1 MMAQILES
9 ILSSLMQPDNVVIQQ
24 ATAQLKEAFKDPAVL
39 LALCEVLTGSQ
50 NPQIRQFAAV
60 LVRRRLTKTWKKL
73 NPELRENLKSL
84 VLDAIQREP
93 EHKVRHALAQLA
105 SVMLKNE
112 TLDKWPQ
119 IFQYMQQMSRSNVP
133 EQRQVGLLVLSTALD
148 SCTKA
153 FQPHFRDLL
162 RLFHHTLEDTEN
174 KLVLFYTIQA
184 ITVMA
189 QYMGK
194 EEMNQMRSLIPKII
208 AAIQELIRGDETQAS
223 EAMEVFDE
231 LMECEASIIAQHLTE
246 IVTFCLQIA
255 AKNELGDAL
264 RVKALSCI
272 SFLIKLKGKSILKH
286 KLLPQILNTLFPIMC
301 AEPPAGEMDPEDDED
316 DAELEGDAEVQSPKQ
331 FSVQVI
337 DMLALHLPPEK
348 LFPQLSPLMEPAL
361 LSGNPYQRKAALM
374 CLAVISEGCADHIR
388 HKHLQPM
395 LHLVCQALG
404 DDTVVVRNAAL
415 FALGQ
420 FSENL
425 QPDIIKF
432 SDEIMPLLLNY
443 LAVLEQSR
451 SGHLPKAYYALEN
464 FVENLGPKI
473 APYLPT
479 LMERILN
486 TLRSPD
492 GTHRAKE
499 LSVSAIGAIAN
510 AAEDL
515 LLPYFPALIEHLKG
529 YLVNTQDE
537 LRPIQIQSLETLGI
551 LARNLGKDVFLPLS
565 EECCQLGLNLC
576 NQVDDP
582 DLRRCTYS
590 LFAALSLIM
599 EDGIA
604 SHLEHITTL
613 MVLSLKSREGVV
625 PHYSENKTFTLFED
639 EDETPAEEETTIDED
654 EDPDIEG
661 YSVENAYIDEK
672 EDACMALGEIALH
685 ASSAFMPYLDQCFVE
700 VFKHMQA
707 PHMNVRKAVYEALC
721 NFCRGVYRVWQKNPS
736 EQNAAALEK
745 MLSVVFPA
753 YFKAVREDKERLV
766 VMSILESMNDMLK
779 EGKGDIVREAGR
791 LSEICN
797 VIREVLQKKTACQD
811 PDAEDTQDDEEQQA
825 EFDAMLVEYAGEGIP
840 LVGAAVGGEAFAPFF
855 AGFLP
860 LLLSKTK
867 PNNSLAEK
875 SFAIGTI
882 AETVQ
887 QLGTSCAQF
896 LPRLFP
902 VMLSGAKEEDEEV
915 RSNAIFGL
923 GVLVEQGKEA
933 AYDQY
938 PKVLTL
944 LSAAIAREQNAR
956 TMDNICG
963 AVARMIIT
971 NAEGVPI
978 DQVLPV
984 MLRAMPLK
992 DDLAE
997 NVTVFKCIT
1006 FLYSK
1011 SPEKVIKHL
1020 GDIVRISGQVLGT
1033 NDLKPET
1040 QETLILLL
1048 KDVAQRFPQDLQ
1060 NAMMSLTQEAVGK
1073 VNLALSN

>member
-1 MMAQILES
+1 MAQILES
-9 ILSSLMQPDNVVIQQ
+9 ILTSLMQPDNAVIQQ
-24 ATAQLKEAFKDPAVL
+24 ATVQLREAFKDPAVL

-60 LVRRRLTKTWKKL
+60 LVRRRLTKSWKKL
-73 NPELRENLKSL
+73 SPDLRENLKSL
-84 VLDAIQREP
+84 VLNAIQREP

-119 IFQYMQQMSRSNVP
+119 MFQYMQQTSRSTAP

-162 RLFHHTLEDTEN
+162 RLFHHTLGDTEN
-174 KLVLFYTIQA
+174 KPVPFYTIQA

-194 EEMNQMRSLIPKII
+194 DELNQMRSLIPKILT
-208 AAIQELIRGDETQAS
+208 AIQELIRGDETQAS

-231 LMECEASIIAQHLTE
+231 LMESEASIIAQHLSE

-255 AKNELGDAL
+255 ANNELGDAL
-264 RVKALSCI
+264 RVKSLSCI
-272 SFLIKLKGKSILKH
+272 SFLVKLKGKSIQKH
-286 KLLPQILNTLFPIMC
+286 KLLSPILNTLFPIMC

-316 DAELEGDAEVQSPKQ
+316 NDTELEGDAEVQSPKQ
-331 FSVQVI
+331 FSVQVV

-404 DDTVVVRNAAL
+404 DDNVVVRNAAL

-451 SGHLPKAYYALEN
+451 SGHLAKAYYALEN

-492 GTHRAKE
+492 ATHRAKE

-515 LLPYFPALIEHLKG
+515 LMPYFPALIEHLKG
-529 YLVNTQDE
+529 YLLNTQEE

-551 LARNLGKDVFLPLS
+551 LARNLGKDVFLPLA

-604 SHLEHITTL
+604 PHLEHMTTL

-625 PHYSENKTFTLFED
+625 PHYSENKTFVLFED
-639 EDETPAEEETTIDED
+639 EDETPAEEDTTIDD

-672 EDACMALGEIALH
+672 EDSCMALGEIALH

-721 NFCRGVYRVWQKNPS
+721 NFCRAVYHVGQKIPS

-745 MLSVVFPA
+745 MLSMVFPA
-753 YFKAVREDKERLV
+753 YFKAIREDKERLV
-766 VMSILESMNDMLK
+766 VMSVLESMNDMLK
-779 EGKGDIVREAGR
+779 EGKCDIVREAGR

-811 PDAEDTQDDEEQQA
+811 PDAEDTDDDEEQQA

-840 LVGAAVGGEAFAPFF
+840 LVAAAVGGDAFAPFF

-860 LLLSKTK
+860 LLIGKTK
-867 PNNSLAEK
+867 PNSSLAEK
-875 SFAIGTI
+875 SFAIGTL

-887 QLGTSCAQF
+887 QLGPSCAQF

-923 GVLVEQGKEA
+923 GILLEQGKEA
-933 AYDQY
+933 AFDQY
-938 PKVLTL
+938 PKVLGL
-944 LSAAIAREQNAR
+944 LSSAISREQNAR

-971 NAEGVPI
+971 NAVGVPV

-992 DDLAE
+992 DDFAE
-997 NVTVFKCIT
+997 NVTAFKCIT
-1006 FLYSK
+1006 FLYSQ
-1011 SPEKVIKHL
+1011 SPDKVIKNL
-1020 GDIVRISGQVLGT
+1020 SDIMRIAGHVLGT
-1033 NDLKPET
+1033 TELKPET

-1048 KDVAQRFPQDLQ
+1048 KDVAQRFPQELQ
-1060 NAMMSLTQEAVGK
+1060 NAMISLPQEAVGK
-1073 VNLALSN
+1073 INAVLSQ